1 MLEQSYLVED
11 KIKLSESVIWDLN
24 KNYYKQQGTKAWS
37 EGEVPHYIT
46 SNSTVGKTYAELI
59 FGFLCD
65 LEANGKTAETV
76 YILEL
81 GAGHGRL
88 CFHILTHLNK
98 RIKGHHKL
106 LPAYVY
112 VLSDIIEGNL
122 DFFKG
127 HVQLQSFFENR
138 TLDVTYFDCTES
150 DQLFL
155 HFQNKKI
162 SKGDLSQ
169 PMVAIGNYIFDSIP
183 FDLIRIK
190 DKNVASAFTK
200 VSSPHKNVH
209 HHNIPNED
217 FEIEYFF
224 EKMDEPYDDNP
235 IYNSIIKEYLSS
247 FDSTFLHFPRVAL
260 DCLMRLKMLS
270 SGGILLLTMDK
281 GIQHLALLDKKP
293 KPEWITHGS
302 ISFTVNFH
310 AFIRY
315 FELVGGGAMF
325 SKYANFHL
333 EIGCLCDALDQE
345 FPILKEAFRLHVDEF
360 GPDDHY
366 TLVNIAYKQSEQL
379 TVEEIITVLRAAN
392 YDSTV
397 FEKLVVYIKKQM
409 GSVALMERERLR
421 QTFRNVLEMYFNIGV
436 FDLAFEMGGLLYDL
450 GYFPDA
456 IDFFKNSENMYGKT
470 EDSYFNIAIAT
481 YQLKQDDRCRA
492 IIKECNQ
499 HFPSFA
505 KINEL
510 LPLLDIE

>member
-1 MLEQSYLVED
+1 LKKSYLIED
-11 KIKLSESVIWDLN
+11 KTRLSESIIWDLN

-37 EGEVPHYIT
+37 EGVVPHYIT

-59 FGFLCD
+59 FSLLCD
-65 LEANGKTAETV
+65 LEAAGKTSETV

-88 CFHILTHLNK
+88 CYHILTHLNK
-98 RIKGHHKL
+98 RIKGYQKL

-112 VLSDIIEGNL
+112 VLSDIIEANL
-122 DFFKG
+122 NFFKG
-127 HVQLQSFFENR
+127 HVQLQRFFENR

-150 DQLFL
+150 DQLKL
-155 HFQNKKI
+155 EFQNKVI
-162 SKGDLSQ
+162 RKGDLSQ
-169 PMVAIGNYIFDSIP
+169 PIVTIGNYIFDSIP

-190 DKNVASAFTK
+190 DKNASSAVTK

-224 EKMDEPYDDNP
+224 EKMEKPYYDNP
-235 IYNSIIKEYLSS
+235 VYNNIINEYLSA
-247 FDSTFLHFPRVAL
+247 FDSTFLHFPKTAL
-260 DCLMRLKMLS
+260 DCLIRIKGLS
-270 SGGILLLTMDK
+270 NSGIVLLTMDK
-281 GIQHLALLDKKP
+281 GIQHLSLLDNKP

-315 FELVGGGAMF
+315 FDLIRGGAMF
-325 SKYANFHL
+325 GRYANFHL
-333 EIGCLCDALDQE
+333 ELGCLQDVQDLAL
-345 FPILKEAFRLHVDEF
+345 PHLKEAFRLHVDEF

-366 TLVNIAYKQSEQL
+366 TLVNLAYTHSEQL
-379 TVEEIITVLRAAN
+379 TIADIITILRAAN

-397 FEKLVVYIKKQM
+397 FEKLVVFIKKQM

-421 QTFRNVLEMYFNIGV
+421 QTFRNVLENYFNIGV

-450 GYFPDA
+450 GYFSDA
-456 IDFFKNSENMYGKT
+456 IDFFRNSENMYGKT
-470 EDSYFNIAIAT
+470 EDSFFNIAIST
-481 YQLKQDDRCRA
+481 YQLKQDHRCRE

-499 HFPSFA
+499 LYPSFV
-505 KINEL
+505 KINEF
-510 LPLLDIE
+510 LPLLNNE